1 MDIPR
6 LRSFDQL
13 APGQVFQLGRLTL
26 PREEVLSFARRFD
39 PQDFHL
45 TEEGGTRSIFGEL
58 VASGLHTLC
67 AEFARMIDS
76 GLLADISL
84 GGNQMEVR
92 WPAPVRPDEPLLLR
106 AEVLELRTSRS
117 RPGVGIAKFRYAA
130 AREADGALV
139 LDALITQF
147 LRR

>member
-1 MDIPR
+1 MDGSRR
-6 LRSFDQL
+6 LVQGNDTCMFATVLCGRIDVRS
-13 APGQVFQLGRLTL
+13 
-26 PREEVLSFARRFD
+26 
-39 PQDFHL
+39 
-45 TEEGGTRSIFGEL
+45 GEL
-58 VASGLHTLC
+58 WLASAGHET
-67 AEFARMIDS
+67 
-76 GLLADISL
+76 
-84 GGNQMEVR
+84 
-92 WPAPVRPDEPLLLR
+92 PLLLR